1 MVPFDAIPD
10 DLVPLTAYFKQ
21 LLALAT
27 REQPLLVFLDSVD
40 QIGSLIWKKRLL
52 RLTLHSLLKVIYLLN
67 SGGAQDANKMAWLPT
82 RLPPHCKIV
91 VSCVYEPENPEIS
104 KDCQTLRRMID
115 DEDNFI
121 HVLALGEE
129 LASQVI
135 R

>member
-1 MVPFDAIPD
+1 
-10 DLVPLTAYFKQ
+10 
-21 LLALAT
+21 
-27 REQPLLVFLDSVD
+27 
-40 QIGSLIWKKRLL
+40 
-52 RLTLHSLLKVIYLLN
+52 
-67 SGGAQDANKMAWLPT
+67 MAWLPT

-115 DEDNFI
+115 EEDNFI

-135 R
+135 RYFILCYSMARYPYLILTTI